1 MRIKT
6 GSGNFQPCPEYNG
19 SAVCVDVTP
28 LKTVQTQFGPKEK
41 FRFVFETGQT
51 KDDGTPWCVWSAPF
65 TPSYHEN
72 SALRPFLRKWMGRE
86 LTAEE
91 TKTFDTEDMLGKSAH
106 ITVIHEHSDG
116 EVYANIAL
124 IQPDKAAEPLKPSGK
139 FVRMKDR
146 PPRDGGQRSEG
157 GGQSGYRRT
166 EQPRSEVGGQTSEV
180 SDFGATK
187 IHVGKCK
194 GLENRLRTA
203 KTEWDKQ
210 FAAVS
215 GERDSLNARLTAI
228 QIDQGVITTATK
240 RGLRPTAI
248 PDITARARTVFRLV
262 EGAPR
267 AYEADGQTV
276 RVGRDGFTPMTLD
289 EWVEQQVADAPHL
302 FESNAGG
309 GAAGNGSGGV
319 GGSNRSVKNP
329 FRRETWN
336 LTEQMKLTKTDPQLA
351 ARLKA
356 AA

>member
-86 LTAEE
+86 LTPEE
-91 TKTFDTEDMLGKSAH
+91 TKTFDTEEMLGRTAH

-124 IQPDKAAEPLKPSGK
+124 IQPDKSPEPLKPSGK

-146 PPRDGGQRSEG
+146 PPRDGGGAGGTG
-157 GGQSGYRRT
+157 GGGYRRS
-166 EQPRSEVGGQTSEV
+166 EQPVADNG
-180 SDFGATK
+180 DLGATK

-194 GLENRLRTA
+194 GLEVRDLSPEQVGALIGNWLPTA
-203 KTEWDKQ
+203 KANAKPSADDRRLIAALEAWQATQEKQ
-210 FAAVS
+210 DDNV
-215 GERDSLNARLTAI
+215 
-228 QIDQGVITTATK
+228 
-240 RGLRPTAI
+240 P
-248 PDITARARTVFRLV
+248 
-262 EGAPR
+262 
-267 AYEADGQTV
+267 Y
-276 RVGRDGFTPMTLD
+276 
-289 EWVEQQVADAPHL
+289 
-302 FESNAGG
+302 
-309 GAAGNGSGGV
+309 
-319 GGSNRSVKNP
+319 
-329 FRRETWN
+329 
-336 LTEQMKLTKTDPQLA
+336 
-351 ARLKA
+351 
-356 AA
+356 